1 MWITGAMIVLL
12 KIASTSKPIFGE
24 TQCTVVFVV
33 YFEILTVKSALI
45 TLILWQQ
52 KRGIGFVG
60 IVFSFMYPVSLYNL
74 GSCFQQTWAR

>member
-33 YFEILTVKSALI
+33 YFENFNCEKCTYYLNPLATE
-45 TLILWQQ
+45 
-52 KRGIGFVG
+52 KRNRFCRN
-60 IVFSFMYPVSLYNL
+60 SF
-74 GSCFQQTWAR
+74 